1 MSVRGEAKYS
11 KKIYTDFARSIFERT
26 FYFCKLSNISIKE
39 YIEILKE
46 ECKKRGIE
54 NDILC

>member
-1 MSVRGEAKYS
+1 MSVRGEPKYT
-11 KKIYTDFARSIFERT
+11 KKIYSDLAKSIFERT
-26 FYFCKLSNISIKE
+26 FYFCKLSNISIKD
-39 YIEILKE
+39 YIDILKE

>member
-1 MSVRGEAKYS
+1 MSERGDPKYLKRIHTDLAK
-11 KKIYTDFARSIFERT
+11 SIFERT
-26 FYFCKLSNISIKE
+26 FYFCKLSNISISE

-54 NDILC
+54 NDILL

>member
-1 MSVRGEAKYS
+1 MSLRGEPKYPQ
-11 KKIYTDFARSIFERT
+11 KIYPDLAKSIFERT

-54 NDILC
+54 NDFLL

>member
-1 MSVRGEAKYS
+1 MSVRGDPKYP
-11 KKIYTDFARSIFERT
+11 KKIYPDLAKSIYERT

-46 ECKKRGIE
+46 ECEKRGIE
-54 NDILC
+54 NGILL